1 MKMTKMSA
9 QLELVLKLF
18 FSVCVYIVISS
29 TVVSS
34 FSIQHPNTLCITCID
49 NDAWQD
55 TEKTENVD
63 CSGNVS
69 RKKAGIDQIS
79 RRRILPHLLVWISS
93 SSAAFAAFTPSSS
106 VEKDK
111 EKLELGYNR
120 LTYLI
125 DNWEKETTFCNSG
138 IDNPYVECE
147 RKPEKVMEYLG
158 YKNQLDP
165 LFRAD
170 KTLIR
175 LQQTLVNI
183 SPDDQAEFQDALDT
197 WIEKAQ
203 EGSGLGK
210 IIKKKLEFYLAQHRF
225 IPFSDSVFFLFI
237 SLCLVVFADSIPFFL
252 GRS

>member
-1 MKMTKMSA
+1 MP
-9 QLELVLKLF
+9 LLLLLFKLL
-18 FSVCVYIVISS
+18 SLACIYIIISS
-29 TVVSS
+29 AVVSS
-34 FSIQHPNTLCITCID
+34 LSIQHPSTAGILAVDNRARQDAAITDNGDYRRNTIMFMC
-49 NDAWQD
+49 
-55 TEKTENVD
+55 
-63 CSGNVS
+63 

-79 RRRILPHLLVWISS
+79 RRRILPYLLVWSS
-93 SSAAFAAFTPSSS
+93 STSAAFAVATASSS
-106 VEKDK
+106 SLEKD
-111 EKLELGYNR
+111 LGKIEMGYKR

-158 YKNQLDP
+158 YKNQMDP

-175 LQQTLVNI
+175 LQQNLVNS
-183 SPDDQAEFQDALDT
+183 SPDEQAEFQDALDT

-210 IIKKKLEFYLAQHRF
+210 ILNQN
-225 IPFSDSVFFLFI
+225 
-237 SLCLVVFADSIPFFL
+237 
-252 GRS
+252 